1 MELEDNANSLANGL
15 IEIGLGTGDRVVIML
30 PNCLNVAI
38 SMAAVAKAG
47 GIIVPVSTRLTGQEI
62 KYLIDDSNPFA
73 VIYSPDCRDIIKDL
87 SAVKNFIKITTNVA
101 LKNEISFNQIISNR
115 PSKPPN
121 LNGKQNEEALLCYTS
136 GTTGEPKGVISTHQN
151 IIFGQCWL
159 GALEWELHSTDRML
173 CITPMAHRIGIA
185 RLAGCFCL
193 GSTLI
198 IQEKFDPLMTIDLIE
213 KENITHLGVV
223 PTIVRMLLPQMEKY
237 PAKCKNLKS
246 ILATGESFPISLKK
260 RLFTTLPN
268 LRLYNF
274 YSQTEAGLVSCL
286 KPEQQETHPESI
298 GLPANGVEI
307 RIVDG
312 NLNDVPVES
321 TGEMLV
327 RCGKPGEAT
336 VMKRYFNRS
345 DDTDATFVDGWL
357 RTGDLGRRDKDGYFY
372 FVDRLKD
379 MIISG
384 GLNIY
389 SREVEIA
396 LESYPSISEAAVIGV
411 PDSLFGEAVMAFLT
425 CKELTSPPSDKEL
438 SLHCQKLIASYK
450 KPRHIHFLD
459 QLPRNRNGKIA
470 KAELRTLSEEVL
482 DL

>member
-15 IEIGLGTGDRVVIML
+15 IEIGLSTGDRVVIML
-30 PNCLNVAI
+30 PNCLNIAI

-47 GIIVPVSTRLTGQEI
+47 GIIVPVSARLTGQEI

-73 VIYSPDCRDIIKDL
+73 VIYSPDCRDVIKDL
-87 SAVKNFIKITTNVA
+87 SAAKNFIKITTNVA
-101 LKNEISFNQIISNR
+101 LKNEISLNQIISNR
-115 PSKPPN
+115 TSKPPH
-121 LNGKQNEEALLCYTS
+121 LSGKQNEEALLCYTS

-185 RLAGCFCL
+185 RLAGCFSL

-237 PAKCKNLKS
+237 PAKCKTLKG
-246 ILATGESFPISLKK
+246 ILATGESFPIILKK
-260 RLFTTLPN
+260 RLFTALPD
-268 LRLYNF
+268 LQLYSF

-286 KPEQQETHPESI
+286 KPEQQETHPDSI

-307 RIVDG
+307 RIVDR
-312 NLNDVPVES
+312 NLKDVPVES

-336 VMKRYFNRS
+336 VMKRYFNRP
-345 DDTDATFVDGWL
+345 DDTDAAFVDGWL

-396 LESYPSISEAAVIGV
+396 LESYPGISEAAVIGV
-411 PDSLFGEAVMAFLT
+411 PDSLFGETVMAFLT
-425 CKELTSPPSDKEL
+425 CKELTSPPSNKEL
-438 SLHCQKLIASYK
+438 ALHCQKLIASYK